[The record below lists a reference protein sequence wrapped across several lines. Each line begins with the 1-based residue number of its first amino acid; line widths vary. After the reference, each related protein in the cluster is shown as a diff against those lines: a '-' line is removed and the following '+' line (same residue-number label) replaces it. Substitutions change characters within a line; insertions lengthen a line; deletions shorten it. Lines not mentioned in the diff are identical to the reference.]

1 MSGTVAVSVLERE
14 TRGRHMTV
22 QQAEAAASRLLST
35 SWWDAP
41 KEERPLPVDPFA
53 IAAALGITVRRIR
66 LPLDESGNIVL
77 APDADP
83 LISLNRGDSPA
94 RQRFTCAHEI
104 GHYFRRLESG
114 SLDRQVVFVDR
125 RAQLASAGVD
135 AVEIYANQFAAALLM
150 PARAV
155 QQGYVF
161 EGHRPEALARR
172 FDTSVQAMNLRLRNL
187 NLA

>member
-1 MSGTVAVSVLERE
+1 MSGTVVVTPFEQE
-14 TRGRHMTV
+14 TRGRQMTV

-35 SWWDAP
+35 SWWLTSYEDSP
-41 KEERPLPVDPFA
+41 IPVDPFV
-53 IAAALGITVRRIR
+53 IAANLGITVRRVR

-77 APDADP
+77 APDQDP
-83 LISLNRGDSPA
+83 LISLNRGDSRA

-104 GHYFRRLESG
+104 GHYVRRVDG
-114 SLDRQVVFVDR
+114 DSLQQQVVFVDR

-135 AVEIYANQFAAALLM
+135 PDEIYANQFAAALLM

-155 QQGYVF
+155 QRGYVF
-161 EGHRPEALARR
+161 EGQSVESLARR